1 MLVDVMGT
9 RHYIL
14 IKTNGKILGKRTGKI
29 AGNVTDQT
37 APASFKFAI
46 DAECENMNDEII
58 EGAVGLKSFARSTQD
73 DTTGL

>member
-14 IKTNGKILGKRTGKI
+14 IKTNGKI
-29 AGNVTDQT
+29 TDQT

-46 DAECENMNDEII
+46 DAECKNMNDEII

-73 DTTGL
+73 DTTG